1 MLAAMIETVPLTA
14 DHVRRFFA
22 LLEARDWAALRPL
35 VADDLVYEVP
45 QTRER
50 VRGRGAWL
58 RFCAE
63 LAGDWHLAVERV
75 VVDPAAGEAAVVLLA
90 SLHGEA
96 LDNVAWLSFDGTG
109 HVSRFVDRWPEAYE
123 PPADRPDVV
132 ERY

>member
-1 MLAAMIETVPLTA
+1 MIGTDPLTA

-22 LLEARDWAALRPL
+22 LLEARDWTALRPL

-50 VRGRGAWL
+50 VRGGDAWI

-63 LAGDWHLAVERV
+63 FAGDWHLAVDRV
-75 VVDPAAGEAAVVLLA
+75 VVDAAAGEAAVEILA
-90 SLHGEA
+90 ALGGVP
-96 LDNVAWLSFDGTG
+96 LDNVAWLTFDEAGR
-109 HVSRFVDRWPEAYE
+109 VRRFVDRWPEAYE
-123 PPADRPDVV
+123 PPAGRPDVV